1 MKGARDVEAE
11 PQLPFSAAS
20 ARRKIMLLAGPAIA
34 ENLLH
39 TMVGI
44 VDTAMVGRLGPASLA
59 AVGLGNQISQIGLT
73 VFGALATGS
82 TALVARYIGANESE
96 KAADVA
102 RQSLILGI
110 WVSGAVMMTLILS
123 ARGLLGLLFARS
135 EELVLDLSSSY
146 VRIVSLAMIL
156 NYFLI
161 VINAILR
168 GAGDTKTPLRITA
181 LVNLI
186 NVLGNTV
193 FIYGLGPIPAL
204 GVAGAAIGTALA
216 MCQEDFS
223 PSECLVVMI
232 CSGCA

>member
-110 WVSGAVMMTLILS
+110 LVSGAVMMTI
-123 ARGLLGLLFARS
+123 
-135 EELVLDLSSSY
+135 
-146 VRIVSLAMIL
+146 I
-156 NYFLI
+156 
-161 VINAILR
+161 
-168 GAGDTKTPLRITA
+168 
-181 LVNLI
+181 
-186 NVLGNTV
+186 
-193 FIYGLGPIPAL
+193 
-204 GVAGAAIGTALA
+204 
-216 MCQEDFS
+216 
-223 PSECLVVMI
+223 
-232 CSGCA
+232 